1 MNILITG
8 GAGFIGSNL
17 AEFHIH
23 NGHRVVAIDDLST
36 GRMENLDQVINDPKF
51 SFFEADFINW
61 EPLAAEVARADR
73 IYHMAA
79 VVGMFRVLQNPTSVM
94 RVNVCGTEHLLELA
108 AECKSQAPIIIASS
122 SSVYGHGNNSPELIE
137 DMILAYSPEE
147 GGLNGYA
154 LSKLTNE
161 IQGHAFHRE
170 HGLHVVIPRFFNV
183 VGPHQ
188 TGTYGF
194 VIPRFIKQALADEP
208 LTVFGDGTQIRSFC
222 DVRDTMNA
230 VDRLTNIEAKLHN
243 TACGDVVNVG
253 NTREISIL
261 DLAKMVIERTNSQ
274 SDIEFISFEKAYG
287 ENFEQITQRRPNTD
301 KLKQLTGF
309 EPQWSLEQSIDD
321 LLENHLTGKTFQ
333 CALT

>member
-1 MNILITG
+1 MKVLITG

-17 AEFHIH
+17 AQFHVSR
-23 NGHRVVAIDDLST
+23 GDQVVAVDDLST
-36 GRMENLDQVINDPKF
+36 GRLENLQEIEDEPNFRFVD
-51 SFFEADFINW
+51 ADLCTW
-61 EPLAAEVARADR
+61 ESLAGEVAAAER

-94 RVNVCGTEHLLELA
+94 RVNVCGTERLLELA
-108 AECKSQAPIIIASS
+108 AQCQSKAPIIIASS
-122 SSVYGHGNNSPELIE
+122 SSVYGHGNTSPELHE
-137 DMILAYSPEE
+137 DMDLTYSPEE

-194 VIPRFIKQALADEP
+194 VIPRFIQQAIAGKP
-208 LTVFGDGTQIRSFC
+208 LSVFGDGTQIRSFC
-222 DVRDTMNA
+222 DVRDTMRA
-230 VDRLTNIEAKLHN
+230 VDQLTRIESKLHE

-261 DLAKMVIERTNSQ
+261 DLAKLIIERTGSSSGIQ
-274 SDIEFISFEKAYG
+274 FLSFKEAYG
-287 ENFEQITQRRPNTD
+287 EEFEQITQRRPNID

-309 EPQWSLEQSIDD
+309 EPKWTLEQTIDD
-321 LLENHLTGKTFQ
+321 LLEHQLAQKT
-333 CALT
+333 LS